1 VLYRPLHQTTEESI
15 LNKAKEQS
23 NFLENVRG
31 IQTIK
36 LFGNESQR
44 QSIWLNRYAE
54 VVNADIRLGKLNI
67 SFVALHKLLF
77 SFENIIVIYIGSMIF
92 MNGGISVGML
102 LAFIAYKLQFTERVS
117 NLIEQLIEFR
127 MMRLHL
133 ERIADIALSAA
144 EANRDGEYLTA
155 PVPVKGRLTLENIC
169 FRFSESDPYII
180 SNLNL
185 DIEPGD
191 CVAITGASGSGKT
204 TLVKIMLGLLQPA
217 SGTVRIDGHDI
228 TKLGLKNYRKKVA
241 AVMQNDTLLAGSIA
255 DNIAFFEP
263 EPNYLKIEKCAR
275 LASIHE
281 DIVKMPMGY
290 NALVGDMGSNLSGGQ
305 IQRLILARALYQ
317 QPMILF
323 MDEATSHLDLEN
335 ELKIA
340 NQVQNLEV
348 TRIIIA
354 HRPETIKK
362 ANRVYH
368 LMEGKLELTMEK
380 SVCNVV

>member
-1 VLYRPLHQTTEESI
+1 
-15 LNKAKEQS
+15 
-23 NFLENVRG
+23 
-31 IQTIK
+31 
-36 LFGNESQR
+36 
-44 QSIWLNRYAE
+44 
-54 VVNADIRLGKLNI
+54 
-67 SFVALHKLLF
+67 
-77 SFENIIVIYIGSMIF
+77 MIF
-92 MNGGISVGML
+92 INGGITVGML

-117 NLIEQLIEFR
+117 NLVEQLIEFR

-133 ERIADIALSAA
+133 ERIADIALSTT
-144 EANRDGEYLTA
+144 EANRDGEFLTA
-155 PVPVKGRLTLENIC
+155 PVSVKGRLTLENIC

-180 SNLNL
+180 NNLSL

-204 TLVKIMLGLLQPA
+204 TLIKIMLGLLQPT
-217 SGTVRIDGHDI
+217 SGTVRIDGYDI

-263 EPNYLKIEKCAR
+263 EPNYLRIEKCAR
-275 LASIHE
+275 LASIHD
-281 DIVKMPMGY
+281 DIAKMPMGF
-290 NALVGDMGSNLSGGQ
+290 NTLAGDMGSNLSGGQ
-305 IQRLILARALYQ
+305 VQRLILARALYQ

-323 MDEATSHLDLEN
+323 LDEATSHLDLEN
-335 ELKIA
+335 ESRIA
-340 NQVQNLEV
+340 SQVQNLAV

-362 ANRVYH
+362 ANRIYH
-368 LMEGKLELTMEK
+368 LNEGKLELTMEK